1 MKGFTLIE
9 LMIVVAIIGVLAV
22 HAVPSF
28 QETMVRSQIAEA
40 INLSENIKK
49 AITEYYYN
57 YKQFPQHNE
66 MAGIPKAEHLVGN
79 FVTNMQVE
87 NGAIH
92 ITLGNRIN
100 ALFNGKI
107 LTLRPAFVAEN
118 LNSPISWLCGYAE
131 PVNKMVAQGENK
143 TNVSPIN
150 LSINCR
156 SWKG

>member
-9 LMIVVAIIGVLAV
+9 MMIVVAIMGILAM
-22 HAVPSF
+22 HTLPSV
-28 QETMVRSQIAEA
+28 QETIVRAQIAEA
-40 INLSENIKK
+40 LNLSDPIKK

-79 FVTNMQVE
+79 FVTNVQIE

-100 ALFNGKI
+100 TSFKGKI

-143 TNVSPIN
+143 TNVSAIN
-150 LSINCR
+150 LSIHCR

>member
-9 LMIVVAIIGVLAV
+9 LMIVVAIIGILAV

-28 QETMVRSQIAEA
+28 QETLVRSQIAEA
-40 INLSENIKK
+40 IGLADPIKK
-49 AITEYYYN
+49 NISEYFYT

-87 NGAIH
+87 NGALH

-100 ALFNGKI
+100 SSFNGKV
-107 LTLRPAFVAEN
+107 LTLRPAFVSEN

>member
-9 LMIVVAIIGVLAV
+9 LMIVVAIIGILSVSAL
-22 HAVPSF
+22 PSF
-28 QETMVRSQIAEA
+28 QETLVRAQIAEA
-40 INLSENIKK
+40 ISLSDNIKK

-57 YKQFPQHNE
+57 YKQFPQNNE
-66 MAGIPKAEHLVGN
+66 AAGIPKSEHLVGN
-79 FVTNMQVE
+79 FVTQMQVE

-92 ITLGNRIN
+92 VTLGNRIN

-107 LTLRPAFVAEN
+107 LTLRPAFVPEN

-143 TNVSPIN
+143 TNVSTIN

-156 SWKG
+156 PWKS

>member
-9 LMIVVAIIGVLAV
+9 LMIVIAVMSILAV
-22 HAVPSF
+22 HTLPSV
-28 QETMVRSQIAEA
+28 QETIVRAQIAEA
-40 INLSENIKK
+40 ISLSDHIKK
-49 AITEYYYN
+49 TITEYYYN

-66 MAGIPKAEHLVGN
+66 MAGLPKAEHLVGN
-79 FVTNMQVE
+79 YVTQIQIE

-92 ITLGNRIN
+92 VTLGNRIN

-107 LTLRPAFVAEN
+107 LTLRPAFVPEN

-143 TNVSPIN
+143 TNVSAIN

-156 SWKG
+156 PWKS

>member
-9 LMIVVAIIGVLAV
+9 LMIVVAIIGILSVSAL
-22 HAVPSF
+22 PSF
-28 QETMVRSQIAEA
+28 QETLVRAQIAEA
-40 INLSENIKK
+40 ISLSDNIKK

-57 YKQFPQHNE
+57 SKQFPQNNE
-66 MAGIPKAEHLVGN
+66 AAGIPKAEHLVGN
-79 FVTNMQVE
+79 FVTQMQVE

-92 ITLGNRIN
+92 VTLGNRIN
-100 ALFNGKI
+100 ALFNGKV
-107 LTLRPAFVAEN
+107 LTLRPAFVPEN

-131 PVNKMVAQGENK
+131 PVNKMVAQGQNK
-143 TNVSPIN
+143 TNISAIN

>member
-9 LMIVVAIIGVLAV
+9 LMIVVAIIGILAV

-28 QETMVRSQIAEA
+28 QETLVRAQIAEA
-40 INLSENIKK
+40 ISLSDNIKK
-49 AITEYYYN
+49 SITEYYYN

-66 MAGIPKAEHLVGN
+66 MAGIPKSEHLVGN
-79 FVTNMQVE
+79 YVTQMQVE

-92 ITLGNRIN
+92 VTLGNRIN
-100 ALFNGKI
+100 VLFKGKI
-107 LTLRPAFVAEN
+107 LTLRPAFVPEN

>member
-9 LMIVVAIIGVLAV
+9 LMIVVAIIGILSVSAL
-22 HAVPSF
+22 PSF
-28 QETMVRSQIAEA
+28 QETLVRAQIAEA
-40 INLSENIKK
+40 INLSDNIKK
-49 AITEYYYN
+49 VMTEYYYN
-57 YKQFPQHNE
+57 YKQFPQNNE

-79 FVTNMQVE
+79 FVTQMQVE

-100 ALFNGKI
+100 SLFNGKV

-143 TNVSPIN
+143 TNVLPIN

>member
-9 LMIVVAIIGVLAV
+9 TMIVVAIMGILAM
-22 HAVPSF
+22 HTLPSVK
-28 QETMVRSQIAEA
+28 ETIVRTQIAEA
-40 INLSENIKK
+40 MSLSDNIKK
-49 AITEYYYN
+49 VITEYYYN
-57 YKQFPQHNE
+57 YKQFPSNNE
-66 MAGIPKAEHLVGN
+66 AAGIPKAEHLVGN
-79 FVTNMQVE
+79 YVTQVQVE

-92 ITLGNRIN
+92 VTLGNRIN
-100 ALFNGKI
+100 VLFNGKI
-107 LTLRPAFVAEN
+107 LTLRPAFVPEN

-131 PVNKMVAQGENK
+131 PVNKMVAQGDNK

>member
-40 INLSENIKK
+40 ISLSDSIKK

-79 FVTNMQVE
+79 FVTNIQVE

-100 ALFNGKI
+100 TLFNGKI

-143 TNVSPIN
+143 TNISAIN